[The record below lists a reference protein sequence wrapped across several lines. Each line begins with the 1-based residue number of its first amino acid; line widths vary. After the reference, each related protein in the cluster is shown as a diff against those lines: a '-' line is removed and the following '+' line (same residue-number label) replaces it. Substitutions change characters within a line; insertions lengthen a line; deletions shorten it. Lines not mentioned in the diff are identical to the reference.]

1 MSKRPAVNTAD
12 GYAMPAEAFERMRA
26 AMMELAMRGSKEEQL
41 VMRIAKAGEIKEIT
55 KQLTTLR
62 NYGKKMGLVRA
73 PRPPR
78 DTPKGKRKR
87 KGVGGSGIQDRE
99 QDPKDM

>member
-1 MSKRPAVNTAD
+1 MNMAREKHVNTAD

-41 VMRIAKAGEIKEIT
+41 VMRIAKAGEIKEVT

-73 PRPPR
+73 ARPPK
-78 DTPKGKRKR
+78 DAPKGKRKR
-87 KGVGGSGIQDRE
+87 KSAGATGGE
-99 QDPKDM
+99 AEAVA

>member
-1 MSKRPAVNTAD
+1 MSKRAVVNTAD

-62 NYGKKMGLVRA
+62 NYGKKMGLIRA
-73 PRPPR
+73 PRPPKGEPK
-78 DTPKGKRKR
+78 PKGARRKR
-87 KGVGGSGIQDRE
+87 TASATAADVAGL
-99 QDPKDM
+99 